1 MIPPASALSPEQ
13 LDHFLQFGYVTLHG
27 CFPREL
33 AEEWTAR
40 ALERLEYR
48 RDDPGT
54 WKEARVHLPETRRVP
69 FAEFSPRAWSA
80 ACELLGGAARVRQP
94 ATVGDGFI
102 INFRL
107 GAGRPWRAP
116 APDAA
121 AWHLDGD
128 YFRHFLDS
136 PEQGLLTL
144 MLWSDVE
151 PRGGGTFLARDSVP
165 VVARYLAEHPEGVR
179 PARLETKRLMAEC
192 RDFVEITG
200 QVGDVILLHPFVL
213 HAASPNHS
221 GRPRFLTNPPLALKQ
236 PPKFRRTRGDY
247 SAMELAVLRGLGV
260 ESLDWA
266 PTAPRERITPARVRN
281 QRRMLQAEGGRARG

>member
-1 MIPPASALSPEQ
+1 MTPPVPTLLAPAD
-13 LDHFLQFGYVTLHG
+13 LDHFLRYGYVTLRD
-27 CFPREL
+27 CFSREL
-33 AEEWTAR
+33 AAEWTAR
-40 ALERLEYR
+40 ALHRLEYR
-48 RDDPGT
+48 ADDPST
-54 WKEARVHLPETRRVP
+54 WKETRIHLPETQRLP
-69 FAEFSPRAWSA
+69 FAEFSPKAWSA
-80 ACELLGGAARVRQP
+80 ACELLGGAERIRQP
-94 ATVGDGFI
+94 AMVGDGFI

-107 GAGRPWRAP
+107 GAGRKWQAP
-116 APDAA
+116 APDSA

-200 QVGDVILLHPFVL
+200 HVGDVVLLHPFML

-221 GRPRFLTNPPLALKQ
+221 GRPRFLTNPPLALKR
-236 PPKFRRTRGDY
+236 PPKFHRLRGEY
-247 SAMELAVLRGLGV
+247 SPMEQAVLRGLGV
-260 ESLDWA
+260 EAFDFT
-266 PTAPRERITPARVRN
+266 PTGPRERITPARVKN
-281 QRRMLQAEGGRARG
+281 QRRMLQSERRRSG